1 MCPYEHLCQMVMK
14 GVEVW
19 HSVAVSNYDQCRRK
33 AGQNRQTVPA
43 TKPPHQQEMP
53 QKLEEKVDLDL
64 EEEFQIAP
72 QECEFERESPFRSLE
87 VSGGHLY
94 EYIYAC
100 EEKPM
105 RPDRGDIFGS
115 RNVVP
120 LQLRL
125 ADLPAILCRAASTSQ
140 QLIEMAARA
149 NRENRFD
156 LLSGVDVGAGHRVR
170 GKGVSVRML
179 QPEINI

>member
-1 MCPYEHLCQMVMK
+1 
-14 GVEVW
+14 
-19 HSVAVSNYDQCRRK
+19 
-33 AGQNRQTVPA
+33 
-43 TKPPHQQEMP
+43 
-53 QKLEEKVDLDL
+53 
-64 EEEFQIAP
+64 
-72 QECEFERESPFRSLE
+72 
-87 VSGGHLY
+87 
-94 EYIYAC
+94 
-100 EEKPM
+100 M

-156 LLSGVDVGAGHRVR
+156 LLAGVDVGAGHRVR